1 MSELQILFV
10 VLVVLYLIQCVA
22 WVPQDSTAF
31 RATLFSG
38 WKLEPEGFRLA
49 ARLRAVPG
57 NPLPPFH
64 GVAVCP
70 PQLVSVSPLGMLTGG
85 TGAQAF
91 QPFDGMREIRAAG
104 KHLRIAGAPLLTA
117 GSPGEAARLAAWLEK
132 IHALAEKKRAAAIEK
147 HLAAEFDFE
156 RASQRFAEFRAR
168 TRLLQ
173 WTSTALFSFLFLFV
187 PLIVDAVGLARVWP
201 ELAAAL
207 VVLVAAIAWDFRR
220 AHRKLHPQEGEA
232 RWTAMLTIILS
243 PVAAIR
249 PKDVLFR
256 DLFAGFHPLA
266 VARVLC
272 APEEFRRVAARMLRE
287 FTFPIPGSQLAG
299 DEPAARCDAWFRE
312 RQTAALRRFLA
323 ESGAKPEE
331 LLAPPAR
338 SGPQSASYCPRC
350 CQQYAVL
357 LGACPDCGGIALEPL
372 PENEATT
379 GGNA

>member
-31 RATLFSG
+31 RPTLVSG

-49 ARLRAVPG
+49 AARLRAVPG
-57 NPLPPFH
+57 NPLPPLH

-70 PQLVSVSPLGMLTGG
+70 AQFVSVSPLGVLPA
-85 TGAQAF
+85 GASPQAF
-91 QPFDGMREIRAAG
+91 QPFDAMRGVSAAG
-104 KHLRIAGAPLLTA
+104 KHVRIAGATLLTA
-117 GSPGEAARLAAWLEK
+117 GSPAAAARLAAWLEK
-132 IHALAEKKRAAAIEK
+132 LRALAEKKRAAAIEK
-147 HLAAEFDFE
+147 HLAAALDFE
-156 RASQRFAEFRAR
+156 RASERFAAFHAR

-173 WTSTALFSFLFLFV
+173 WTSTALFSFLFLFL

-201 ELAAAL
+201 ELVAVL
-207 VVLVAAIAWDFRR
+207 LVLVALIAWDFRR
-220 AHRKLHPQEGEA
+220 AHRQLHPEEGEA

-243 PVAAIR
+243 PVAAMR
-249 PKDVLFR
+249 AQDVLFR

-272 APEEFRRVAARMLRE
+272 SPEEFRRVAARMLRE

-312 RQTAALRRFLA
+312 RQSAALRRFLA
-323 ESGAKPEE
+323 DSGAKPEE

-338 SGPQSASYCPRC
+338 SGPQSTSYCPRC

-357 LGACPDCGGIALEPL
+357 PGTCPDCGGITLEPL
-372 PENEATT
+372 REN
-379 GGNA
+379 